1 MKKNG
6 LIKGLA
12 FAVTSVFS
20 STVLMA
26 QPNVDFTQI
35 NTSLTG
41 QLSGVQLVLATI
53 IGAFIA
59 YAVVSAAVKMFQ
71 GKPDYRDSLITLVA
85 GLLLYGVSVAM
96 GWL

>member
-6 LIKGLA
+6 LNKSLTLTAI
-12 FAVTSVFS
+12 FALG

-26 QPNVDFTQI
+26 QPNINFSQI
-35 NTSLTG
+35 NASLMS

-53 IGAFIA
+53 IGAFIG
-59 YAVVSAAVKMFQ
+59 YAVVSAAIKMFQ
-71 GKPDYRDSLITLVA
+71 GKPDYRDSLITLAA
-85 GLLLYGVSVAM
+85 GLILYGISVAM